1 MKRAVSSTSLPQC
14 RELAKGKSLSGRS
27 HACLVLGR
35 GLTATVSGKRTKSL
49 DQMTTGNQRDGE
61 S

>member
-1 MKRAVSSTSLPQC
+1 MKRAVSSTRLSQC
-14 RELAKGKSLSGRS
+14 RELAEGRAGQEGV

-35 GLTATVSGKRTKSL
+35 GLIATVSGKGTKSP
-49 DQMTTGNQRDGE
+49 DQMTTG